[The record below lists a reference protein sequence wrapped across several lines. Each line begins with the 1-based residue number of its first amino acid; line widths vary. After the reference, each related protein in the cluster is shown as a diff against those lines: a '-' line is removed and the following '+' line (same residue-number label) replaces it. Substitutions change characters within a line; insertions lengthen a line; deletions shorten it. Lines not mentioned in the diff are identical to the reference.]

1 MLKCN
6 YNSINQMEKQNKK
19 DNLANSVNQIKTH
32 TGRECRKYRFSFG
45 RKYEFHGWPNNNTA
59 DERLSN
65 ISTEMWI

>member
-19 DNLANSVNQIKTH
+19 DTLANSVNQIKTH

-45 RKYEFHGWPNNNTA
+45 RKYEFHGWPHNNTA